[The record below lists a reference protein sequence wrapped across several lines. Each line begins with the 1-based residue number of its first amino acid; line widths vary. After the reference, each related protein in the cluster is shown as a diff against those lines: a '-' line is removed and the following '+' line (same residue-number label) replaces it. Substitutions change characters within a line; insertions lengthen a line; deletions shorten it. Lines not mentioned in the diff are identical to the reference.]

1 MDVKSYR
8 LILNRKLAFYGGDL
22 SLATIGIIMS
32 ITTFLVM
39 PAMGISQGAQPIIG
53 YNYGAKQFGRVKDA
67 LKLSIVSATSIIAIG
82 FIVSKIWPAQ
92 LIGLFNK
99 NPELIAQGIHA
110 MEIFFKFI
118 PLVGLQMI
126 STTYF
131 QAVGKPKQATL
142 LGLSR
147 QVIIFIQILLILPYF
162 WGLEGVWWS
171 APLSDIS
178 SFLLTGIWLW
188 HEIRQLNKTKQL
200 PQSQ

>member
-1 MDVKSYR
+1 
-8 LILNRKLAFYGGDL
+8 
-22 SLATIGIIMS
+22 
-32 ITTFLVM
+32 
-39 PAMGISQGAQPIIG
+39 
-53 YNYGAKQFGRVKDA
+53 
-67 LKLSIVSATSIIAIG
+67 
-82 FIVSKIWPAQ
+82 
-92 LIGLFNK
+92 
-99 NPELIAQGIHA
+99 

-147 QVIIFIQILLILPYF
+147 QVIIFIPILLILPYF
-162 WGLEGVWWS
+162 WGLEGAWWS